1 MPTLYYDQIVD
12 ITKDYLG
19 PAAKRFIDRQIS
31 FHFEK
36 QAKDLTTDDVYKIA
50 ESVRISLGL
59 LTQDKV
65 MVTEAEKRIRAICDR
80 VN

>member
-1 MPTLYYDQIVD
+1 MSTTTYYEQIIDV
-12 ITKDYLG
+12 TKDYLG
-19 PAAKRFIDRQIS
+19 PAAKRFIDRQVS

-36 QAKDLTTDDVYKIA
+36 DPKDLTREDVEKIA

-65 MVTEAEKRIRAICDR
+65 MVTEAEKRIRAIAP
-80 VN
+80 